1 MMKDSF
7 FALALFLL
15 VVCQIFIT
23 RAQTNNETLEI
34 NLTEAGKLS
43 SKITV
48 EQQKAVKHLTVKGSI
63 NVDDTR
69 FIRKLKSLETLNLG
83 EANIVEFKR
92 SETLTYP
99 AGVLEAG
106 TFDGNKTLKQIVLP
120 KTLQEIGGSAFRNS
134 VLESITLPE
143 GLEKIGVYAFA
154 FCEKIKTISIPGS
167 LKVIEPLAFNG
178 CTAAESLTLAEGLK
192 VLGDRMFANCISLKA
207 VLLPKSLERIGEK
220 AFGNCKKITEVTLPP
235 KVSSLGSA
243 VFNGIPA
250 LEKLIVEPLE
260 APTVPLGAFDEH
272 IIKQVKLYIHTAA
285 AGSYRDDA
293 VWSEILNF
301 YEIETGKP
309 LANNSVLADNA
320 NVFVANGEIHFS
332 GVKGKVV
339 ALYHVNGEVVF
350 NQIVPNNSITLP
362 VSTGVYIYRIGNTV
376 GKLVR

>member
-1 MMKDSF
+1 MMKNSF

-15 VVCQIFIT
+15 VVCPTFIT

-69 FIRKLKSLETLNLG
+69 FIRKLKSLEILNLG

-92 SETLTYP
+92 SETLIYP

-120 KTLQEIGGSAFRNS
+120 KTLKEIAGTVFRNS
-134 VLESITLPE
+134 VLESIALPE
-143 GLEKIGVYAFA
+143 GLEKIGGFAFA
-154 FCEKIKTISIPGS
+154 FCKRLKTVS
-167 LKVIEPLAFNG
+167 LPSSLTTIEPFVFNG
-178 CTAAESLTLAEGLK
+178 CEAVETVTFAEGLK
-192 VLGDRMFANCISLKA
+192 LLGDGMFKNCKA
-207 VLLPKSLERIGEK
+207 LTAVKLPQSMERIGDN
-220 AFGNCKKITEVTLPP
+220 AFGNCEKITEVTLPA
-235 KVSSLGSA
+235 KVTTLGSA

-320 NVFVANGEIHFS
+320 NVFVANGEVHFS